1 MERKAH
7 NSLNE
12 AALEV
17 QRQTHEGEE
26 SLQEKGLQSTLRQAK
41 AGKLS
46 RKDARKAMETHLARA
61 QRPRG
66 GRDDT
71 PYTHKDILHNAEKI
85 KKAWIDSQKNP
96 LARRKAEKR
105 ISKPM
110 DARQDQTPLKLHS
123 TSSSSGWRG
132 VIPASFAGSSPRSR
146 SGEAG
151 KLAPKYDHVEYDEV
165 DSMVLE
171 YFSNYFGDEL
181 NEDTFD
187 GDIIDAVKDL
197 ILLTEAVCEAV
208 GLDEISVETAA
219 RAATA
224 RQNREVVR
232 DEPRK
237 RGDKQVAKNIMH
249 VYKKAEKMGIDPEHP
264 DIEKEMKKGAEGEQ
278 KKMTKTQKERLL
290 SKARHDAL
298 EKRVFKHLESE

>member
-1 MERKAH
+1 MERKSH
-7 NSLNE
+7 NSLYE
-12 AALEV
+12 AAQQVWLDEGV
-17 QRQTHEGEE
+17 QKTVR
-26 SLQEKGLQSTLRQAK
+26 KAK

-46 RKDARKAMETHLARA
+46 VGQARAAIKKQEMRYDKGPYEPSGWNPGDHPNWGDDYHRKTGMLRYAKRPKPRLDAKEKNVKKIKDAWIESQPKTKIHQKGL
-61 QRPRG
+61 
-66 GRDDT
+66 GR
-71 PYTHKDILHNAEKI
+71 
-85 KKAWIDSQKNP
+85 ID
-96 LARRKAEKR
+96 
-105 ISKPM
+105 
-110 DARQDQTPLKLHS
+110 
-123 TSSSSGWRG
+123 
-132 VIPASFAGSSPRSR
+132 AG
-146 SGEAG
+146 
-151 KLAPKYDHVEYDEV
+151 VEYDEV

-187 GDIIDAVKDL
+187 GDIMDAVKDL